1 MSFRKVGGVQYS
13 ATQNVVKSRYTIS
26 DQSYI
31 SQYVGE
37 PNTVIDFLSDISG
50 NLSDGMVGIANNI
63 SGGQA
68 GDILYQSG
76 ANITSKLHIGVSGEI
91 LTSNGMNPY
100 WAPTFDLSM
109 VLSKGNS
116 AGPYGI
122 NMNSQNILNA
132 MTIYAASFNSTSDY
146 RIKENIMNLDDTHTI
161 DQLRPVQYFNTK
173 LQKHDIGLIANE
185 LQEIYPF
192 LVTGQ
197 KDGNELQTVNYNG
210 LICILIK
217 EIQELKEKIKKLED
231 KDEI

>member
-13 ATQNVVKSRYTIS
+13 ATQNVVKNRYNVS
-26 DQSYI
+26 NQSYI

-50 NLSDGMVGIANNI
+50 NLSDEIVGITNNI
-63 SGGQA
+63 SGGTT
-68 GDILYQSG
+68 GDILYQS
-76 ANITSKLHIGVSGEI
+76 AADITSKLHIGVSGEI

-122 NMNSQNILNA
+122 NMNAQNILNA
-132 MTIYAASFNSTSDY
+132 MTIYADSFNSTSDY
-146 RIKENIMNLDDTHTI
+146 RIKENIMNLNETHTI
-161 DQLRPVQYFNTK
+161 DQLRPVKYFNTK
-173 LQKHDIGLIANE
+173 LKKQDIGLIANE
-185 LQEIYPF
+185 LQEVYPF

-197 KDGNELQTVNYNG
+197 KDGDELQTVNYNG
-210 LICILIK
+210 IICILIK
-217 EIQELKEKIKKLED
+217 EIQQLKKRVQILEYTDKI
-231 KDEI
+231 

>member
-13 ATQNVVKSRYTIS
+13 ATQNVVKSRYNIS
-26 DQSYI
+26 NQSYI

-50 NLSDGMVGIANNI
+50 NLSVGIANNI
-63 SGGQA
+63 SGGTT

-76 ANITSKLHIGVSGEI
+76 ADITTKLHIGVSGEI
-91 LTSNGMNPY
+91 LTSNGINPY

-122 NMNSQNILNA
+122 NMNAQNIINA
-132 MTIYAASFNSTSDY
+132 TTISATSFNSTSDY
-146 RIKENIMNLDDTHTI
+146 RIKENIMNLDKTHTI
-161 DQLRPVQYFNTK
+161 DQLRPVKYFNK
-173 LQKHDIGLIANE
+173 QLKKHDIGLIANE
-185 LQEIYPF
+185 LQEVYPF
-192 LVTGQ
+192 LVTGK
-197 KDGNELQTVNYNG
+197 KDGDELQTINYNG

-217 EIQELKEKIKKLED
+217 EIQELKEKVKQLEYTD
-231 KDEI
+231 KI